1 MMIPELIGCEPVALE
16 EMLDAREARV
26 RCQQQLLKQW
36 QGSLICLT
44 LNIAGPY
51 KAFPLAI
58 QTFREAVSQITGLLQ
73 EKKMSVAHFE
83 QQLDKTG
90 PTAFFSVQEDA
101 RKIKQWM
108 TRLEEECPL
117 GRLFDIDVLKPDG
130 GKISRREIGCAERK
144 CLICDQAAA
153 VCARS
158 RAHTVDRLAVHTVSI
173 MKRYF
178 GETVCDRIAA
188 CAVRALLYEVA
199 VTPKPG
205 LVDRN
210 NNGSHQDMDF
220 YLFLDSTAALLPY
233 FRESARLGFRF
244 AGTPAE
250 LFSKLRILGVEA
262 ERAMHAATNGVN
274 THKGAI
280 FLLGI
285 LVAAG
290 GRLLRE
296 GQLITEEMLFPLSAQ
311 IAASSL
317 EDFKTIT
324 AENARTSGE
333 RLFTQYGL
341 TGVRGEA
348 SGGFP
353 SVKNFALPALRN
365 TLADGYG
372 KDEAGTVALLS
383 LMANVSDST
392 LIHRSSL
399 NIQHKFSQV
408 IRKLMQ
414 RRQTVQERISA
425 AWQLDSFMRQQNLSA
440 GGCADLL
447 ACAWL
452 TLFLEDIWKQP
463 AGSTTAYA
471 IFHTTVGSVSAS
483 ITKSQKPE

>member
-1 MMIPELIGCEPVALE
+1 MMIPELSGCEPVALE

-26 RCQQQLLKQW
+26 RRQQQLLKQLK
-36 QGSLICLT
+36 GSLICLT

-51 KAFPLAI
+51 KAFPLAL
-58 QTFREAVSQITGLLQ
+58 QTFREAVSQITELLQ
-73 EKKMSVAHFE
+73 EKKTPVVHFE
-83 QQLDKTG
+83 QQLNKTG

-101 RKIKQWM
+101 RKVKQWM
-108 TRLEEECPL
+108 TRLEEGCTL
-117 GRLFDIDVLKPDG
+117 GRIFDIDVLKSDG
-130 GKISRREIGCAERK
+130 SKISRVEVGFAERI
-144 CLICDQAAA
+144 CLICNQAAA

-158 RAHTVDRLAVHTVSI
+158 RAHTVDKLTVHTISV

-178 GETVCDRIAA
+178 EKTVCDRIAA
-188 CAVRALLYEVA
+188 CAIRALLYEVA

-205 LVDRN
+205 LVDRG

-250 LFSKLRILGVEA
+250 LFSKLRLLGVEA

-296 GQLITEEMLFPLSAQ
+296 GQQMSEEKMFSLSAQ
-311 IAASSL
+311 IAACAL
-317 EDFKTIT
+317 DDFKTIT
-324 AENARTSGE
+324 AQSAKTAGE
-333 RLFTQYGL
+333 RLFIQYGL

-348 SGGFP
+348 AGGFP
-353 SVKNFALPALRN
+353 SVKDFALPVLKK
-365 TLADGYG
+365 TLADGYS
-372 KDEAGTVALLS
+372 KDEAGTAALLS

-399 NIQHKFSQV
+399 SVQHKFSQV
-408 IRKLMQ
+408 IGRLLQ
-414 RRQTVQERISA
+414 RRQTVQEQTAA
-425 AWQLDSFMRQQNLSA
+425 AWQLDTFMRQQNLSA

-452 TLFLEDIWKQP
+452 TLFLEDIWKIP
-463 AGSTTAYA
+463 AGSTTAYTVFRSA
-471 IFHTTVGSVSAS
+471 IGSAS
-483 ITKSQKPE
+483 ISIMKSHKPE